1 MSEQTKEQLLE
12 RLQTE
17 RQQWETLLH
26 AIGTECMTQPGVT
39 DTWTCKDAIAH
50 LTTWWRREVAGLE
63 NVRRGE
69 PPQPHPSQQDVQVI
83 NNWVYYTNRD
93 RPLAVILQEA
103 VDVWKEFAES
113 IQALPERDLMEPGR
127 FAWLPDAALGPQTL
141 NNFVTHFHEEHEE
154 MLRTWL
160 NKLEQSSNEKR

>member
-1 MSEQTKEQLLE
+1 MSEQTKAQLLE
-12 RLQTE
+12 RLQNE
-17 RQQWETLLH
+17 RHQWETLLH

-39 DTWTCKDAIAH
+39 DTWNCKDVVTH

-69 PPQPHPSQQDVQVI
+69 EPQPHPSQRDVQVI
-83 NNWVYYTNRD
+83 NDWIYYTNRD

-103 VDVWKEFAES
+103 VDVWKDFAAS
-113 IQALPERDLMEPGR
+113 IEALPEQDLMTPGH

-141 NNFVTHFHEEHEE
+141 NNFVEHFHEEHEP

-160 NKLEQSSNEKR
+160 TQLSQPTTEKR